1 MRVRPLFWS
10 TAQAPSRPTA
20 RQSRARRLF
29 GVACCVAALG
39 LGSAACSDSTDN
51 SGART
56 NLDEVGPQIAKLRL
70 EVHQLRQEVQ
80 RLREEVA
87 LVTPVTDPDT
97 GLALDT
103 TTTTAPAG

>member
-1 MRVRPLFWS
+1 M
-10 TAQAPSRPTA
+10 
-20 RQSRARRLF
+20 
-29 GVACCVAALG
+29 GCCVAALG
-39 LGSAACSDSTDN
+39 VAGAACGDTKDD

-70 EVHQLRQEVQ
+70 EVHQLRQEVM

-87 LVTPVTDPDT
+87 LVTPVTDPET
-97 GLALDT
+97 GLTAETTTTT